1 MTGTFIAGDWGTTRL
16 RLALCRDGAVL
27 DRAEGPGVAETQD
40 PAGAFAAATAGWTAQ
55 GKVPAVLC
63 GMVGSTLGW
72 RETPYLDCPVDI
84 DRLAAGLVRFESDGR
99 QIAIAPGLACE
110 NMLGAPD
117 VMRGEETQI
126 LGAVALSRD
135 RDVGRHLFCLPGT
148 HNKWSLVDEG
158 RVERFHTTL
167 TGELFACLRD
177 HSVLGRDTAG
187 LVPEIDEAFARG
199 LDRAFDPRRP
209 ALGHLLF
216 EARSRRLREGMTAGE
231 ALSFLSGLTIGADV
245 AGMLDLLPAPG
256 AVIVVGAPA
265 LAKGYA
271 AALAMAG
278 VAAISVDG
286 DAAALA
292 GIGALAAAA
301 GLLGE

>member
-1 MTGTFIAGDWGTTRL
+1 MTKTFIAGDWGTTRL
-16 RLALCRDGAVL
+16 RLALCRDGKVL
-27 DRAEGPGVAETQD
+27 DRADGLGVAETQD
-40 PAGAFAAATAGWTAQ
+40 PAATFAAATAAWAEH

-72 RETPYLDCPVDI
+72 VEAPYLDCPADVDG
-84 DRLAAGLVRFESDGR
+84 LAAALVRFESDGR
-99 QIAIAPGLACE
+99 PIAVAPGLACE

-126 LGAVALSRD
+126 LGAIALSPD
-135 RDVGRHLFCLPGT
+135 RDTGRHLFCLPGT
-148 HNKWSLVDEG
+148 HNKWALVEEG
-158 RVERFHTTL
+158 RVVRFHTTL

-187 LVPEIDEAFARG
+187 TVPGIDDAFALG

-216 EARSRRLREGMTAGE
+216 EARSRRLRDGMAAGE

-256 AVIVVGAPA
+256 AVTVVGAPA
-265 LAKGYA
+265 LGAAYA
-271 AALAMAG
+271 AALAKAG
-278 VAAISVDG
+278 VDAISVDG
-286 DAAALA
+286 DEAALA
-292 GIGALAAAA
+292 GLGALADAA

>member
-16 RLALCRDGAVL
+16 RLALCRDGEVL
-27 DRAEGPGVAETQD
+27 ARAEGLGVAQTQD
-40 PAGAFAAATAGWTAQ
+40 PAAAFAGATAGWAEY

-72 RETPYLDCPVDI
+72 AETPYLECPVDI

-126 LGAVALSRD
+126 LGAVALSPD
-135 RDVGRHLFCLPGT
+135 RDIGRHLFCLPGT
-148 HNKWSLVDEG
+148 HNKWASVDTG

-187 LVPEIDEAFARG
+187 LTPSIDNAFALG

-216 EARSRRLREGMTAGE
+216 EARSRRLRDGMAADQ

-245 AGMLDLLPAPG
+245 AGMLDLLPVPG
-256 AVIVVGAPA
+256 PVIVVGAPA
-265 LAKGYA
+265 LSKGYA
-271 AALAMAG
+271 AALAHAG
-278 VAAISVDG
+278 VDAISVDG

>member
-16 RLALCRDGAVL
+16 RLALCRDGAVIA
-27 DRAEGPGVAETQD
+27 RSEGLGVAQTPD
-40 PAGAFAAATAGWTAQ
+40 PAGAFAAATANWTDHRTT
-55 GKVPAVLC
+55 PAVLC
-63 GMVGSTLGW
+63 GMVGSTIGW
-72 RETPYLDCPVDI
+72 VETPYLDCPVDV
-84 DRLAAGLVRFESDGR
+84 DRLAAGLVRFDHGGR
-99 QIAIAPGLACE
+99 SVAIAPGLACE

-126 LGAVALSRD
+126 LGAVALSRE

-148 HNKWSLVDEG
+148 HNKWALVEDG
-158 RVERFHTTL
+158 RVARFHTTV
-167 TGELFACLRD
+167 TGELFATLRD

-187 LVPEIDEAFARG
+187 LTPAVDDAFALG

-216 EARSRRLREGMTAGE
+216 EARSRRLREQMTAGD
-231 ALSFLSGLTIGADV
+231 ALSFLSGVTIGADV

-256 AVIVVGAPA
+256 PVIVVGAPA
-265 LAKGYA
+265 LGKGYA
-271 AALAMAG
+271 AALAHAG
-278 VAAISVDG
+278 VDAVTVDG

-292 GIGALAAAA
+292 GLEALAAAA

>member
-16 RLALCRDGAVL
+16 RVALCRDGEVL
-27 DRAEGPGVAETQD
+27 ARAEGPGVAQTQD
-40 PAGAFAAATAGWTAQ
+40 PAAAFAAATEGWREH
-55 GKVPAVLC
+55 GKVPGVLC

-72 RETPYLDCPVDI
+72 VETPYLDCPVDV
-84 DRLAAGLVRFESDGR
+84 DRLAAGLVRFESEGR
-99 QIAIAPGLACE
+99 RIAIAPGLACE

-126 LGAVALSRD
+126 LGAVALSPD

-148 HNKWSLVDEG
+148 HNKWALVDEG

-167 TGELFACLRD
+167 TGELFASLRN

-187 LVPEIDEAFARG
+187 LTPNIDAAFALG
-199 LDRAFDPRRP
+199 LDRAFDSRRP

-216 EARSRRLREGMTAGE
+216 EARSRRLREGMSAAD
-231 ALSFLSGLTIGADV
+231 ALSFLSGVTIGADV

-256 AVIVVGAPA
+256 PVIVVGAPA
-265 LAKGYA
+265 LGKGYA
-271 AALAMAG
+271 AALARAG
-278 VAAISVDG
+278 VAAVSVDG

-292 GIGALAAAA
+292 GLGALAAAA

>member
-1 MTGTFIAGDWGTTRL
+1 M
-16 RLALCRDGAVL
+16 
-27 DRAEGPGVAETQD
+27 
-40 PAGAFAAATAGWTAQ
+40 
-55 GKVPAVLC
+55 
-63 GMVGSTLGW
+63 
-72 RETPYLDCPVDI
+72 
-84 DRLAAGLVRFESDGR
+84 
-99 QIAIAPGLACE
+99 
-110 NMLGAPD
+110 
-117 VMRGEETQI
+117 
-126 LGAVALSRD
+126 
-135 RDVGRHLFCLPGT
+135 
-148 HNKWSLVDEG
+148 
-158 RVERFHTTL
+158 
-167 TGELFACLRD
+167 
-177 HSVLGRDTAG
+177 
-187 LVPEIDEAFARG
+187 
-199 LDRAFDPRRP
+199 
-209 ALGHLLF
+209 
-216 EARSRRLREGMTAGE
+216 REGITAGE